1 MKPELRRVGQSATP
15 ILVIDEFR
23 GGVDD
28 VIDMAAELAPF
39 PDQPGNFY
47 PGLRRVIE
55 EVEGRA
61 WNYVRQTLT
70 DAAQFIG
77 GAFNVR
83 GFDLLEASFSMVT
96 TAASELGPAQRSAHF
111 DTTDPKIF
119 ALLHYLNVP
128 AGSGTAFY
136 RQRTTDV
143 EVVTE
148 LNVDT
153 FVQVNRQ
160 EEAALPAGSGYL
172 LGSDHRFEQIGAV
185 EALPDRM
192 IIYPG
197 CLLHSGIIPDGMNR
211 SSNPREGRLTANF
224 FIRGY

>member
-1 MKPELRRVGQSATP
+1 MKPELRRVGQSGTP
-15 ILVIDEFR
+15 VLVIDEFR
-23 GGVDD
+23 GGVAD
-28 VIDMAAELAPF
+28 VIDIAAELAPF
-39 PDQPGNFY
+39 VDQPGNFY
-47 PGLRRVIE
+47 PGLRRVINE
-55 EVEGRA
+55 DEGRA
-61 WNYVRQTLT
+61 WDYVRQTLT

-96 TAASELGPAQRSAHF
+96 TAPPALGPAQRSAHF
-111 DTTDPKIF
+111 DTTDPRVF

-128 AGSGTAFY
+128 ADSGTAFY
-136 RQRTTDV
+136 RQRTTNV
-143 EVVTE
+143 EIVTE
-148 LNVDT
+148 SNVDS
-153 FVQVNRQ
+153 FIRVNRL
-160 EEAALPAGSGYL
+160 EEAALPAGCGYL
-172 LGSDHRFEQIGAV
+172 VGSDHRFEQIGAV